1 MAVETRGPQIAANAW
16 AFVVLSSIAT
26 ILRIYC
32 RGWVTKAFGLD
43 DWLAVVAQIMF
54 LVFCSYEITG
64 VSYGTGHHFKDIPT
78 ENFSHAMQM
87 WWTCEPTYVLTNMA
101 IKASIAIF
109 LHRICIERMHKI
121 VIWSILA
128 LTEVY
133 SLFFFLLFVL
143 QCRPTALFWLRY
155 TNNPPPGVCMDATIV
170 AKSFYAYSAIS
181 CLTDWTYSLLPI
193 TLVWNLQ
200 MNIRMKIS
208 VVLLLA
214 AGVIASSATIVRFPY
229 LHSLVD
235 VDDFLY
241 STSDVAIWSTVETGI
256 AITTAGLATLR
267 PLFRS
272 VFGLGS
278 SAPGAGT
285 SARQA
290 GYLQTGSR
298 SRMTG
303 NGNKSGNRAHGRNRS
318 GHDNN
323 DPDAG
328 AFDLYER
335 PQPSSHMGVTTV
347 VNFGKDH
354 DDPEKGVFD
363 KKSVASSSIHERS
376 GDWDG
381 GSQADLAR
389 QHQLHHQPERSAWNI
404 TVKKSIVQTRNED
417 GS

>member
-1 MAVETRGPQIAANAW
+1 METRGPQIAANAW

-43 DWLAVVAQIMF
+43 DWLAVAAQIMF
-54 LVFCSYEITG
+54 IVFSSYEITG
-64 VSYGTGHHFKDIPT
+64 VTYGTGHHFADIPT
-78 ENFSHAMQM
+78 EDFSKAMQM

-109 LHRICIERMHKI
+109 LSRICIERAHKI

-128 LTEVY
+128 LTEIY

-155 TNNPPPGVCMDATIV
+155 TPNPPAGMCLDATVV

-200 MNIRMKIS
+200 MNIKMKIS
-208 VVLLLA
+208 VCLLLA

-229 LHSLVD
+229 LHSLTD
-235 VDDFLY
+235 VGDFLY

-285 SARQA
+285 SARQQ
-290 GYLQTGSR
+290 GYLKTNSQSRMTNHTKKGSR
-298 SRMTG
+298 SVGGGLGT
-303 NGNKSGNRAHGRNRS
+303 RNE
-318 GHDNN
+318 DL
-323 DPDAG
+323 DAG

-335 PQPSSHMGVTTV
+335 PAQSSKMGVTTV
-347 VNFGKDH
+347 VNYGKE
-354 DDPEKGVFD
+354 DPEKGIFD
-363 KKSVASSSIHERS
+363 KKSVASSSIHERD
-376 GDWDG
+376 DWEG
-381 GSQADLAR
+381 SSQADLAR
-389 QHQLHHQPERSAWNI
+389 QRLQQPERSAWNI
-404 TVKKSIVQTRNED
+404 TVKKSIIQTHGD
-417 GS
+417 DS

>member
-1 MAVETRGPQIAANAW
+1 MVETRGPQIAANAW

-26 ILRIYC
+26 LLRVYC
-32 RGWVTKAFGLD
+32 RGFVTKAFGLD
-43 DWLAVVAQIMF
+43 DWLAVVAQILF
-54 LVFCSYEITG
+54 LVFSAYEITG
-64 VSYGTGHHFKDIPT
+64 VSYGTGHHFSDIPT
-78 ENFSHAMQM
+78 ENFSKAMQM

-109 LHRICIERMHKI
+109 LSRICVERIHKI
-121 VIWSILA
+121 IIWSILA

-155 TNNPPPGVCMDATIV
+155 TPEPPAGMCLDATVV

-193 TLVWNLQ
+193 MLVWNLQ
-200 MNIRMKIS
+200 MNLKMKLS
-208 VVLLLA
+208 VMVLLA

-229 LHSLVD
+229 LYSLTD

-256 AITTAGLATLR
+256 AITTAGFATLR
-267 PLFRS
+267 PLFRT

-285 SARQA
+285 SARQQ
-290 GYLQTGSR
+290 GYLKTNSR
-298 SRMTG
+298 SRMTNKGSRNMGTRSG
-303 NGNKSGNRAHGRNRS
+303 NG
-318 GHDNN
+318 D
-323 DPDAG
+323 DETG

-335 PQPSSHMGVTTV
+335 PAPSRAGGAALGVTTV
-347 VNFGKDH
+347 VNYGKEDA
-354 DDPEKGVFD
+354 EKGIFD
-363 KKSVASSSIHERS
+363 KKSTASSSIHERDDWS
-376 GDWDG
+376 GS
-381 GSQADLAR
+381 SQADLGVNR
-389 QHQLHHQPERSAWNI
+389 HQRHQPERSAWNI
-404 TVKKSIVQTRNED
+404 TVKKSIVQTRNDEA
-417 GS
+417 